1 MALKIFDKIKFKFA
15 EKVMEWASGFK
26 RYTPRFTSFG
36 EDIMNDDTV
45 LTILNRILDEYSK
58 LNPRHIRT
66 VEGRQ
71 VKVSDNNINNLL
83 NRPNNKMTK
92 SEFLRTIAY
101 LRETTMNAYIYP
113 TYDLYV
119 NKKTGITKKVYTGLY
134 PLRPQTV
141 EFYEDL
147 NKDIYIEFIFPNGTR
162 SGKLPYDDVIHWKKN
177 FGANEFLG
185 GNEWGLP
192 NNSALLKNLKLN
204 DKLLQS
210 TFKTIEGSLTITG
223 VLKYGGMINKEDR
236 EKARLEF
243 EQKLK
248 DNETGIIALDAGG
261 DYTSIPFNGKLID
274 RETLEFLKESILQ
287 HYGVSKAILNADYTN
302 EQKESWYES
311 CLEEGINSLGQAF
324 SRVMLTP
331 FEVSNGNDIIFYS
344 SRIQMMSADK
354 KIQLANLLLPVQG
367 VNPNTILS
375 WFGEPPIEGG
385 DQYYRSLNWVAS
397 DIANDYQLEQYK
409 IKEKDQ
415 STNKDKDKDKD
426 NDNPNASNSKENNDD
441 EFKSD
446 KIEDEDTDDKKEDI
460 KDE

>member
-1 MALKIFDKIKFKFA
+1 MALKIFDKIKFKFT
-15 EKVMEWASGFK
+15 EKVMEFASSFK
-26 RYTPRFTSFG
+26 RYTPSFSPFG
-36 EDIMNDDTV
+36 ENVMNDDTV
-45 LTILNRILDEYSK
+45 FTIVNRILDEYSK

-66 VEGRQ
+66 VDGKQ
-71 VKVSDNNINNLL
+71 VKVSDNNINNLF
-83 NRPNNKMTK
+83 NRPNKRMTK
-92 SEFLRTIAY
+92 ADFLRTIAY
-101 LRETTMNAYIYP
+101 LRETTMNVFIYP

-119 NKKTGITKKVYTGLY
+119 NKITKQEKKVYTGLY

-141 EFYEDL
+141 DFYEDV
-147 NKDIYIEFIFPNGTR
+147 NGDIYIELIFPNGTT
-162 SGKLPYDDVIHWKKN
+162 SGKLPYDDIIHWRKN

-185 GNEWGLP
+185 GDEWGRP
-192 NNSALLKNLKLN
+192 NNSALLKNLQLN

-210 TFKTIEGSLTITG
+210 TFKTVEGSLTING
-223 VLKYGGMINKEDR
+223 ILKYGTLVDKEDR

-248 DNETGIIALDAGG
+248 NNESGIVAFDTGTEYIH
-261 DYTSIPFNGKLID
+261 IPFNGKLIEKD
-274 RETLEFLKESILQ
+274 TLEFLKKSILQ
-287 HYGVSKAILNADYTN
+287 HYGVSEAILNADYTN

-354 KIQLANLLLPVQG
+354 KIQLANILLPVQG

-385 DQYYRSLNWVAS
+385 DQYFRSLNWVAA
-397 DIANDYQLEQYK
+397 DIANDYQLDKYK
-409 IKEKDQ
+409 KKEEEPKEEPKKNNTKEED
-415 STNKDKDKDKD
+415 DDI
-426 NDNPNASNSKENNDD
+426 ASNSENEEKDVNIEEGEID
-441 EFKSD
+441 E
-446 KIEDEDTDDKKEDI
+446 
-460 KDE
+460 

>member
-1 MALKIFDKIKFKFA
+1 MNLFDKIKFKIST
-15 EKVMEWASGFK
+15 KVMGWATTFK
-26 RYTPRFTSFG
+26 RFTPRFSPFG
-36 EDIMNDDTV
+36 EDVMNDDTV
-45 LTILNRILDEYSK
+45 FTIVNRILDEYSK

-92 SEFLRTIAY
+92 ADFLRTIAF
-101 LRETTMNAYIYP
+101 LRETTMNAFIYP

-119 NKKTGITKKVYTGLY
+119 NERTGQTKKVYTGLY

-141 EFYEDL
+141 EFYEDEGGS
-147 NKDIYIEFIFPNGTR
+147 IYIDLIFPNGTH
-162 SGKLPYDDVIHWKKN
+162 SGLILYDEIIHWRKN
-177 FGANEFLG
+177 YGANEFLG
-185 GNEWGLP
+185 GDEYGRP
-192 NNSALLKNLKLN
+192 NNSSLLKNLQLN

-210 TFKTIEGSLTITG
+210 TFKVVEGSLTING
-223 VLKYGGMINKEDR
+223 VLKYGGLINKEDR
-236 EKARLEF
+236 EKERLEF
-243 EQKLK
+243 EDKLK
-248 DNETGIIALDAGG
+248 NNESGIIALDSGG
-261 DYTSIPFNGKLID
+261 DYTPIPYNGKTID
-274 RETLEFLKESILQ
+274 KDTLEFLKKSILQ
-287 HYGVSKAILNADYTN
+287 HYGVSEAILNADYTN
-302 EQKESWYES
+302 EQKEAWYES

-385 DQYYRSLNWVAS
+385 DQYYRSLNWVAA
-397 DIANDYQLEQYK
+397 DIANDYQLDLYNK
-409 IKEKDQ
+409 KKEEPKQ
-415 STNKDKDKDKD
+415 N
-426 NDNPNASNSKENNDD
+426 NNNNASNNKINKNDD
-441 EFKSD
+441 GV
-446 KIEDEDTDDKKEDI
+446 IKEG
-460 KDE
+460 EGNE